1 MNYKQLGLE
10 YQVLECQTLF
20 NIALCHLQMGNTRQ
34 GVKALD
40 RAFRAIPPEGKN
52 YFNIGNYWQHKR
64 LVEPKVI
71 TVVLS

>member
-1 MNYKQLGLE
+1 
-10 YQVLECQTLF
+10 
-20 NIALCHLQMGNTRQ
+20 MGNTRQ